1 MGRVIYGRDNVWWG
15 NGAIEQVGANWLNAG
30 AQLFSGSFG
39 RGMSVGITRQSNLMQ
54 YTSPTFSGVNF
65 VVSLSPNL
73 SEAQPSGT
81 NADGKLMGFTA
92 QGTHGP
98 LAWGLDYVVNE
109 GNTPSTGAAVKQ
121 GSTTGT
127 KIRVGYRY
135 MPAGQIS
142 VLSVTSEVENG
153 GPANAATSGTGPV
166 ASCGTATG
174 CILEQSGIG
183 ISWDH
188 MFGPFHPIFQYYTID
203 KISGSGCTTT
213 LCDDTG
219 ANQVTLA
226 LRYIFS
232 KRTHAY
238 VSYNKIDNEKN
249 YNQDFNGA
257 SLTARGAPGSS
268 LQATGADPTI
278 IAVGLMHNF

>member
-1 MGRVIYGRDNVWWG
+1 
-15 NGAIEQVGANWLNAG
+15 
-30 AQLFSGSFG
+30 
-39 RGMSVGITRQSNLMQ
+39 
-54 YTSPTFSGVNF
+54 
-65 VVSLSPNL
+65 
-73 SEAQPSGT
+73 
-81 NADGKLMGFTA
+81 
-92 QGTHGP
+92 
-98 LAWGLDYVVNE
+98 
-109 GNTPSTGAAVKQ
+109 
-121 GSTTGT
+121 
-127 KIRVGYRY
+127 
-135 MPAGQIS
+135 
-142 VLSVTSEVENG
+142 
-153 GPANAATSGTGPV
+153 
-166 ASCGTATG
+166 
-174 CILEQSGIG
+174 
-183 ISWDH
+183 